1 MTRFRIEA
9 EEAKPAYRKGG
20 RPMHSRNCLVVLMFL
35 VCSALAPGKDK
46 KQPLL
51 PAVVLR
57 AETVFVEIDPDA
69 GTAADA
75 PLANQ
80 TARDDVE
87 RALTNWGRFRF
98 AINLS
103 TADLVIT
110 VRKSDGKIT
119 QGTIGGVPT
128 NNRPVIFQPSDS
140 GVRIGGSHGTPA
152 GESDPSSTET
162 PNPSPQ
168 VEVGAAQDTFAVY
181 LGGEGNVVNSS
192 PVWRYTAKGALRS
205 CTSGPAV
212 TVTCMPGT
220 QVRERSSGVMTRIFF
235 LLSLHLRR

>member
-1 MTRFRIEA
+1 
-9 EEAKPAYRKGG
+9 
-20 RPMHSRNCLVVLMFL
+20 MHSRNCLVVLMFL
-35 VCSALAPGKDK
+35 ACSVLAAGKDK

-69 GTAADA
+69 GIAPDA

-87 RALTNWGRFRF
+87 KALMNWGRFRF
-98 AINLS
+98 ANDRS

-110 VRKSDGKIT
+110 VRKSNGKIA

-140 GVRIGGSHGTPA
+140 GVRVGGTRGNPP
-152 GESDPSSTET
+152 GGSDPSSTET

-168 VEVGAAQDTFAVY
+168 VEVGPAQDTFAVY
-181 LGGEGNVVNSS
+181 FGKEGNVDNSS
-192 PVWRYTAKGALRS
+192 PVWRYTAKDALRS
-205 CTSGPAV
+205 PSVPAV
-212 TVTCMPGT
+212 GEFRKAIAEAEKQQASKP
-220 QVRERSSGVMTRIFF
+220 
-235 LLSLHLRR
+235 